1 MLRTPL
7 DGETRLQ
14 ATLIRLE
21 CDAKGIIFVMKAGE
35 HTLRLRTATFNDMEI
50 TTYNPEVK
58 GDITCGVRKPEDSV
72 VVCFIPKVDS
82 RSKTDGLIKSVEFV
96 PASFRLKT
104 EDKD

>member
-1 MLRTPL
+1 
-7 DGETRLQ
+7 
-14 ATLIRLE
+14 
-21 CDAKGIIFVMKAGE
+21 
-35 HTLRLRTATFNDMEI
+35 MEI
-50 TTYNPEVK
+50 TTYNPDVK

-82 RSKTDGLIKSVEFV
+82 RSKTDGLIKSIEFV